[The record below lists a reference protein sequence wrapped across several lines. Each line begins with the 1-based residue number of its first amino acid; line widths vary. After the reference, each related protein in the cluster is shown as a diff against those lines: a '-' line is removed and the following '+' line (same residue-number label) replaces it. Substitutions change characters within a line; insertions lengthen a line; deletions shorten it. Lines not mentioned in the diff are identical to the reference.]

1 MGWMIIGT
9 GIGIPF
15 RTGSTTSSDTVPAK
29 ALLNDDDTPIIN
41 DDDEYILT
49 DDE

>member
-1 MGWMIIGT
+1 MGWIVIGN
-9 GIGIPF
+9 GIPF
-15 RTGSTTSSDTVPAK
+15 RMPTATTEVDTVPAK

-41 DDDEYILT
+41 DDGEYILT

>member
-1 MGWMIIGT
+1 MGWIVIGN
-9 GIGIPF
+9 GIPF
-15 RTGSTTSSDTVPAK
+15 RMPTATADEVPAK
-29 ALLNDDDTPIIN
+29 ALLNDDDTPILN